1 MYPLRLR
8 PDVARYRG
16 VSALQNPSGLAL
28 GLVGLLAVGGGAA
41 WYFLAGPGLSDA
53 DKHKKMKLEEQVANP
68 LKVSKDG
75 SRKIVT
81 KAEADQLVATGA
93 WRYSDALKR
102 TVTEGAAV
110 TSGETAKGMR
120 FGPGATK
127 KNA

>member
-1 MYPLRLR
+1 
-8 PDVARYRG
+8 
-16 VSALQNPSGLAL
+16 L

-53 DKHKKMKLEEQVANP
+53 DRHKKMSLEEQVANP
-68 LKVSKDG
+68 LKVSADG

-110 TSGETAKGMR
+110 TSGQTAKGMR